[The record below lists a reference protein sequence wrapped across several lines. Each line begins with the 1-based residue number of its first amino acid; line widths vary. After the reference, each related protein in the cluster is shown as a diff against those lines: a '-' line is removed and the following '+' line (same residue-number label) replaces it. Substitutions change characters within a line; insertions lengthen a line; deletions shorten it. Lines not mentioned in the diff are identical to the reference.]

1 MGAAPG
7 PDTRRGRVITRFEQA
22 IVLVLVGL
30 LMIVV
35 ALSTLEL
42 GWLLVRDL
50 STRQRLDVEEMLE
63 LFGFFVLVL
72 IGLELITTLKAY
84 MSAGVVHGEVV
95 LEVALIA
102 VAQKIIIFDAS
113 RANGASVL
121 GLAALILALAASF
134 YLVRA
139 ARRRGGS
146 AGTGSDGG

>member
-1 MGAAPG
+1 L
-7 PDTRRGRVITRFEQA
+7 GRAIARFELV
-22 IVLVLVGL
+22 IVLILVGL
-30 LMIVV
+30 LMVVV

-42 GWLLVRDL
+42 GWLLLRDL

-84 MSAGVVHGEVV
+84 MVAGVIHGEVV

-113 RANGASVL
+113 RASGTSVL

-134 YLVRA
+134 FLVRA
-139 ARRRGGS
+139 ARRR
-146 AGTGSDGG
+146 DGGGGGGGA